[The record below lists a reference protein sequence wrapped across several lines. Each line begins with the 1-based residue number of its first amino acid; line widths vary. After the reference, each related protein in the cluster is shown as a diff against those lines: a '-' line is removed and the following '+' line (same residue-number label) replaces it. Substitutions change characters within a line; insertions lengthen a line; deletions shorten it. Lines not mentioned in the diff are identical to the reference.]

1 MGKLAQYRFLKQVK
15 KILDT
20 PVKQEEI
27 YDVSTTSMYIGDK
40 SSRNRNHGT
49 NPNQSLR
56 QQQVNGIASDL
67 LLQINRI
74 EKVLQCGPSAIHEGN
89 MVAIDN
95 AFLDFAIALSELDA
109 RMLFTEAEKTARRQQ
124 LAARR
129 VTREASDQPRDD
141 LAELA
146 RLRFRIEKWQLEKAK
161 RQKRVGR
168 VETMIQDLGLNV
180 NDVRCTSILHD
191 QSKAVAGLE
200 AVVDEGARLCRH
212 ACATL
217 ESIYGRAKE

>member
-27 YDVSTTSMYIGDK
+27 YNVSTTSIYIGDK

-49 NPNQSLR
+49 NPSKSLR
-56 QQQVNGIASDL
+56 QQQVSGIASDL

-74 EKVLQCGPSAIHEGN
+74 EKVLQRGHSAVDEGD

-95 AFLDFAIALSELDA
+95 AFLDFAIAFSELDA
-109 RMLFTEAEKTARRQQ
+109 GILFTDAEKAARRQQ
-124 LAARR
+124 PASRR
-129 VTREASDQPRDD
+129 VTQEASNQARDD

-146 RLRFRIEKWQLEKAK
+146 LLRFRIEKWQLEKTK
-161 RQKRVGR
+161 RQKTVER
-168 VETMIQDLGLNV
+168 VEAMIRDLDLNV
-180 NDVRCTSILHD
+180 NDVRCAPILND
-191 QSKAVAGLE
+191 KNKAVAGLE
-200 AVVDEGARLCRH
+200 AAVDEGARLCRH
-212 ACATL
+212 VCAKL
-217 ESIYGRAKE
+217 GSMDGGVKK